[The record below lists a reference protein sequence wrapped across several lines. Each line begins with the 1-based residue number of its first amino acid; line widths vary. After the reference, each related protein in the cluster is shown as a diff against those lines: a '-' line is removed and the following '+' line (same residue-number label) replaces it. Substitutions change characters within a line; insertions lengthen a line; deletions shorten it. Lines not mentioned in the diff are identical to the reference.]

1 MPPTYDL
8 LGYKRLIVDYHFSD
22 YVSGTLADANAEA
35 YVNAC
40 VELGTDS
47 VLVYAKDH
55 WGNCYFA
62 TPHYP
67 RHLNVTQDLF
77 GEVLAGLR
85 ENGIVGFAYFS
96 VSWDEHIAR
105 RHPEWVM
112 RAVDGTQ
119 IRRGAPIE
127 DRITGRWRYLCM
139 NSPVRD
145 YLLEQ
150 IAELIGNYDFPA
162 LFLDIL
168 FMNPAGQI
176 CHCSWCQER
185 WREQYGI
192 PLPESY
198 TPEYLA
204 FITETLGNFQQD
216 VRSIIA
222 ASGKHIQ
229 ITHNF
234 GLPYDYDDYLAFE
247 FNTLGRNFLRGSA
260 IAKIMRA
267 QAAGR
272 EVELI
277 GHRFNQ
283 DWDFTTKSPVLM
295 RWEAATV
302 LAHNCALMWVD
313 QPHMDGSFDSAGI
326 AAMKASYE
334 VVDELLP
341 HVRGSKPYAEIA
353 LLYPARSMRLEP
365 DQELDFVGAYRL
377 LSELHWPFD
386 VISEEQLNQEQLQ
399 SFRLLIIP
407 SARHLSAEAVSA
419 VSAYVKHGGHL
430 LFTHQTATASPT
442 QDHLPTD
449 SFGMVQILE
458 ADNHPASFLRPFG
471 KYPCGNE
478 YLRVTDTFA
487 FRALVDAETCATFV
501 EPNITVTWDQ
511 WVSHNVAPGTD
522 TGRPAVIH
530 GTWGKGQFI
539 YAAPRLFAEYGRQ
552 GLNAIAT
559 FVTALLSDLA
569 EPDIWVE
576 APKSVEATYNRQGD
590 DLVVV
595 LINGITNRP
604 VRGGV
609 MMLGDSPGDD
619 SIDEIIPVHDIRLH
633 VQQGNVLAAD
643 DMRGEAL
650 AITLESES
658 SSIVTLESLAQYDVI
673 RMQIAARDQIDNG
686 ANKDVST

>member
-55 WGNCYFA
+55 WGNCYFD

-67 RHLNVTQDLF
+67 RHPNVPQDLF
-77 GEVLAGLR
+77 GEILAGLR

-145 YLLEQ
+145 YLLGQ

-176 CHCSWCQER
+176 CHCTWCQER
-185 WREQYGI
+185 WREQHGI

-234 GLPYDYDDYLAFE
+234 GLPYEYDDYLAFE

-353 LLYPARSMRLEP
+353 LLYPTRSMRLEP
-365 DQELDFVGAYRL
+365 EQELDFVGAYRL

-419 VSAYVKHGGHL
+419 VSEYVKQGGHL

-442 QDHLPTD
+442 PDHLPTD
-449 SFGMVQILE
+449 SFGMVQILK
-458 ADNHPASFLRPFG
+458 ADNHPASFLRPSG
-471 KYPCGNE
+471 KYSCGNE
-478 YLRVTDTFA
+478 YLRVTDTCA
-487 FRALVDAETCATFV
+487 FRALADAETCATFV

-522 TGRPAVIH
+522 TGQPAVIH
-530 GTWGKGQFI
+530 GIWGKGQFI

-552 GLNAIAT
+552 GLSAIAT
-559 FVTALLSDLA
+559 FATALLSDLV

-619 SIDEIIPVHDIRLH
+619 SIDEIIPVPDIRLR
-633 VQQGNVLAAD
+633 VQQGIVLAAN
-643 DMRGEAL
+643 DMRGEAF
-650 AITLESES
+650 AITIESES

-686 ANKDVST
+686 AH